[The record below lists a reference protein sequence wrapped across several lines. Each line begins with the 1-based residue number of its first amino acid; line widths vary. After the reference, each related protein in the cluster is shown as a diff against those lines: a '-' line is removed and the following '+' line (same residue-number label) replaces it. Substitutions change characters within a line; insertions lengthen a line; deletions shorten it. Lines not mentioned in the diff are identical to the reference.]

1 MCAEGETGG
10 SKAVWFHL
18 EGVRDSYLRLT
29 QPHLIYS
36 KPESYHSSITIL
48 EARGIFFDKKY
59 LLARCRTPLRSRLH
73 LQEHKREGA
82 GVPKSTGVPSPV
94 PLTNGS
100 SDEKMVSELGK
111 EAQ

>member
-1 MCAEGETGG
+1 MGER
-10 SKAVWFHL
+10 FL
-18 EGVRDSYLRLT
+18 LRLT

-36 KPESYHSSITIL
+36 KPESYHGSTPVL
-48 EARGIFFDKKY
+48 KARGRKLPRFLEKGH
-59 LLARCRTPLRSRLH
+59 LTAHWRAPLWSRPHFL
-73 LQEHKREGA
+73 EHKRAGA
-82 GVPKSTGVPSPV
+82 GVPESTGGPSPG